1 MSNPQIPDPVDA
13 RSLRPKT
20 VALLVSFL
28 DTLSMSVRDK
38 MLEDYFSD
46 LRYGEE
52 DPDYAAVRALSYL
65 NTHLDAA
72 YRHASL
78 LLAGHYQAYAKTLQD
93 FLDKKKQQTMK
104 QINGKQDANKKDQD
118 DQYVRVSDLKAMT
131 VTELLKLFSS

>member
-1 MSNPQIPDPVDA
+1 MNHHQIPDPVDA

-65 NTHLDAA
+65 NTNLDVA

-118 DQYVRVSDLKAMT
+118 DQYVKVSDLKAMT

>member
-1 MSNPQIPDPVDA
+1 MSHPQIPDPVDA

-28 DTLSMSVRDK
+28 DTLSMSVRDQ

-46 LRYGEE
+46 FRYGEE

-65 NTHLDAA
+65 NTHLDVAS
-72 YRHASL
+72 RHASL

-93 FLDKKKQQTMK
+93 FLDKKKQQ
-104 QINGKQDANKKDQD
+104 N
-118 DQYVRVSDLKAMT
+118 RL
-131 VTELLKLFSS
+131 